1 MARPPNQNP
10 TDGELEVLNI
20 LWESGPS
27 ELGKICAA
35 IRRNR
40 PVATTTIATV
50 LGVMLEKGFVK
61 RTDGLRGYLWS
72 ARLSQRATAKRVL
85 RRLVDR
91 MFEGSAQSLVAHL
104 MESVD
109 LSEKDRQEIRRL
121 LDEEAGPDVR

>member
-121 LDEEAGPDVR
+121 LDEEGGPDVR